1 MGGNESLLVEKAV
14 VQEEK
19 DERIK
24 KGMSRKRAQC
34 VGNSSCWPWP
44 ALIGTKSQSV
54 IDRNIFLKLEPI
66 KEIMCLSVC
75 VRERDTA
82 RKGERWQAEK
92 QMEES
97 RKERR
102 NTYVCIIKL

>member
-1 MGGNESLLVEKAV
+1 MGGNESLLVEKAME
-14 VQEEK
+14 QEEK

-24 KGMSRKRAQC
+24 KEMRRKRAQC

-66 KEIMCLSVC
+66 KEIMCLSVWQK
-75 VRERDTA
+75 RGKTADWETDGRKQDEER
-82 RKGERWQAEK
+82 
-92 QMEES
+92 
-97 RKERR
+97 
-102 NTYVCIIKL
+102 